1 MKPEKPDIYT
11 AEFRASAVK
20 LANESDKP
28 ITQVAK
34 DLGINV
40 NTLHTWISKYSRP
53 KENDKTAR
61 TDEHL
66 YDELKRLKKE
76 VARLTEERDL
86 LKKAAAYFAKEQRVK
101 YAWIQ
106 QHATEFAV
114 GSMCRFLQVSRSA
127 YYDWLH
133 RVPTAGEK
141 DDADL
146 TGILQSE
153 FNKSRATYGTRRL
166 KAALLG
172 RDRTI
177 SRRRIGRLMREAG

>member
-1 MKPEKPDIYT
+1 MSQEKPNIYT

-40 NTLHTWISKYSRP
+40 NTLHTWIGKYSRP
-53 KENDKTAR
+53 TEHDKAAR

-86 LKKAAAYFAKEQRVK
+86 LKKAAAYFARDQR
-101 YAWIQ
+101 
-106 QHATEFAV
+106 
-114 GSMCRFLQVSRSA
+114 
-127 YYDWLH
+127 
-133 RVPTAGEK
+133 
-141 DDADL
+141 
-146 TGILQSE
+146 
-153 FNKSRATYGTRRL
+153 
-166 KAALLG
+166 
-172 RDRTI
+172 
-177 SRRRIGRLMREAG
+177 

>member
-1 MKPEKPDIYT
+1 MSPEKPNIYT

-20 LANESDKP
+20 LANDSDKP

-53 KENDKTAR
+53 KVSDKTAR

-86 LKKAAAYFAKEQRVK
+86 LKKAAAYFAKEQR
-101 YAWIQ
+101 
-106 QHATEFAV
+106 
-114 GSMCRFLQVSRSA
+114 
-127 YYDWLH
+127 
-133 RVPTAGEK
+133 
-141 DDADL
+141 
-146 TGILQSE
+146 
-153 FNKSRATYGTRRL
+153 
-166 KAALLG
+166 
-172 RDRTI
+172 
-177 SRRRIGRLMREAG
+177 